1 MFNKK
6 ITIVFFIACLII
18 LIACSFKSK
27 PQKFSPYFKDYPKAQ
42 KLKTV
47 PIKLQKDSL
56 YLGTW
61 FRANVFGQAVI
72 ADFIYIKDSAI
83 NEIFY
88 DFKADTIYKITHII
102 RTPNETILKKIK
114 GNCMFTFPQSENT
127 NGFYFNAISAN
138 DSSLIGY
145 YNGKIEDVERKINYP
160 MQAVELC
167 KGYLAYNRTND
178 TNTLARW
185 SHYSGPVVKRLYK
198 DGSQYKLMYYGD
210 DYTPEEQIVELVPHP
225 LGTKIV
231 SKTKDVVTVFMP
243 QMYYAFSKDTQFFYQ
258 IESDTI
264 NNFSKI
270 KPADT
275 RILNKDYLYNSPI
288 DTVLFGKGFKWR

>member
-1 MFNKK
+1 MINKK
-6 ITIVFFIACLII
+6 ITTTFFILCMII

-27 PQKFSPYFKDYPKAQ
+27 PQKVSPYFKDYPKAQ

-61 FRANVFGQAVI
+61 FRANVYGQAVI
-72 ADFIYIKDSAI
+72 AEIIYIKDSAI

-88 DFKADTIYKITHII
+88 DFKADTIFKVTHVV
-102 RTPNETILKKIK
+102 RKSNETILKTIK

-127 NGFYFNAISAN
+127 NGFYFNAISAY

-145 YNGKIEDVERKINYP
+145 YNGKVEAIERKIDYP

-167 KGYLAYNRTND
+167 KSYLAYNRAND

-185 SHYSGPVVKRLYK
+185 GHSGPVVLRLYK

-210 DYTPEEQIVELVPHP
+210 DYTPEEQVVELFPHP

-231 SKTKDVVTVFMP
+231 SKTKDVVTVYMP
-243 QMYYAFSKDTQFFYQ
+243 QMYYAFSKDTQYFYQ

-264 NNFSKI
+264 HDFSKQNPI
-270 KPADT
+270 NM
-275 RILNKDYLYNSPI
+275 RILNKNYLYNTPI
-288 DTVLFGKGFKWR
+288 DTVLFGKGFKWK